1 MSHSKTAAYPL
12 FCLLLSLVS
21 VSAPAAGP
29 WGSARV
35 TATDYKPQKVVY
47 DVSVDTERELTHVI
61 DRASYLSK
69 LTGADPFDSSIVL
82 VLHGPEIRF
91 FAIENFEANKELIT
105 RAQSLT
111 VGGTVKIRM
120 CKIAAEGQGFAPED
134 LHGFVEL
141 VPMGDAE
148 IVRLQNEEAHA
159 YMR

>member
-1 MSHSKTAAYPL
+1 MILKVKAFPKAGRNQIVGVRNGE
-12 FCLLLSLVS
+12 LVIR
-21 VSAPAAGP
+21 VRAPA
-29 WGSARV
+29 
-35 TATDYKPQKVVY
+35 
-47 DVSVDTERELTHVI
+47 
-61 DRASYLSK
+61 SK
-69 LTGADPFDSSIVL
+69 G
-82 VLHGPEIRF
+82 
-91 FAIENFEANKELIT
+91 EANKELIT